1 MQALWLWKVFVPWLA
16 RDPALLKQP
25 RTCWPE
31 TRETETPRR
40 RSERRTMLMSLLYL
54 PYSVSV
60 PTPVVSIPTT
70 PFIHS
75 FFLSALS
82 ATGAAGRADHVSS
95 RAPIDNASTNRPDR
109 VADRRGA
116 ANTVASSL

>member
-1 MQALWLWKVFVPWLA
+1 
-16 RDPALLKQP
+16 
-25 RTCWPE
+25 
-31 TRETETPRR
+31 
-40 RSERRTMLMSLLYL
+40 MSLLYL

-109 VADRRGA
+109 VADRRGGSKLVSGLSEINQFIYFLWYGVVGA
-116 ANTVASSL
+116 TEIHHTL